1 METRGGITQTTLAV
15 GTGGATMVVSNEIR
29 LLSGEIW
36 WVSDGDDDIQVFAY
50 STEYMYCT

>member
-15 GTGGATMVVSNEIR
+15 GTGGAMMVVSNEIR

-36 WVSDGDDDIQVFAY
+36 WVGDGDDIHGVCISY
-50 STEYMYCT
+50 YRVHV